1 MKKSRFFSVLPVLLS
16 LLAVCFVVQP
26 SRALGQKDLQRLLD
40 GTDPSAQHRASDEG
54 FIEIDLSAFTEP
66 ITETL
71 YVRNQNIRFVNGT
84 LTQGESFGGI
94 LVEIQNDYA
103 LELASSATLLGNS
116 GDVQFAPLVKVT
128 KGDMMV
134 KGGRIGC
141 LSWPKLI
148 NYTSNRALPPT
159 LYGKRTAVELTGG
172 IHSEFTISSGT
183 VEGRVLNREGGYV
196 TINGGT
202 IYEVETSNDFW
213 LSGSA
218 VIGEV
223 VLQDKAYFTLDQPL
237 QNTLNISG
245 YELDQVIAKGYTAI
259 PGGEYT
265 IQPADVEK
273 MVLLNNTNNYKLEL
287 NYLVRDGQVIVREA
301 GIDYGNIT
309 NEDELQKALDEIAK
323 KNPSTPV
330 DLTIAPEG
338 IDLTMSI
345 RADANCRASIS
356 GGPIR
361 IVGNGNSYFTDDAL
375 FFIQEKASLAFHDI
389 MIDFRQAR
397 LNAEAFSV
405 ASGGSLTIY
414 QNVVYQNVIENIIS
428 SWGEFYYNG
437 GSLQIE
443 SGILPHISGRVLT
456 NGRSYDSN
464 SSWVY
469 VNGDL
474 FDRPVVYNKAGSRIV
489 FDAHVS
495 SQWTFEGDWA
505 NYELEKAFITKHGD
519 DLAASDY
526 WQMKFVDL
534 PSTTYHR
541 TVYYDGKSHSIK
553 LKTYNSLQDLLDGD
567 DDGKVDI
574 PCDGVDVGADL
585 TLEERLQWELDGS
598 KCPAAQFDPVPIWM
612 PGGCAFIEIHMI
624 ARYITFDSFSS
635 GHRLYIRNKTEF
647 KDKVVAR
654 NFLVF
659 SIIEK
664 GGHLIWE
671 NAETENVLYPIYNTG
686 GRVDILGGALE
697 GTIYNAGILTLSG
710 GVKLSEI
717 QAHPQGVIQVTSKI
731 LNRWMIDL
739 TFDEANS
746 YPDGFVIM
754 EGAEGY
760 KLTFDDL
767 DQLELKIPDGCKIV
781 LDTNRNVIVLKTTI
795 NQYKLT
801 YEVDGLEYSSYTLN
815 YGDRITAEDEP
826 TKEGYTFSGWSEI
839 PETMPEEDV
848 TITGTFTVNKYTI
861 TYVID
866 GEVYTTETVDYG
878 TAITPPATPT
888 KDGYEFAWSDY
899 PSTMPAGDITITG
912 SYITGIDVI
921 TLSEGDT
928 KIFSLDGKFQK
939 VLRKGVNI
947 VLMND
952 GKRKK
957 VIVK

>member
-71 YVRNQNIRFVNGT
+71 YVRNQNIRFVNGVLKQKLYQDFT
-84 LTQGESFGGI
+84 LIQ
-94 LVEIQNDYA
+94 IQNGYQ
-103 LELASSATLLGNS
+103 LELAASASLEGTNYPSTKPFVDIQHGKFIINGGHITGIYNIIRPVNFGNGQVFS
-116 GDVQFAPLVKVT
+116 
-128 KGDMMV
+128 
-134 KGGRIGC
+134 
-141 LSWPKLI
+141 
-148 NYTSNRALPPT
+148 TSPRNIS
-159 LYGKRTAVELTGG
+159 VELTGG
-172 IHSEFTISSGT
+172 ALSEFSMSSGEVYGSIKDNAGGKIKIGGGIIDHIQT
-183 VEGRVLNREGGYV
+183 STFFYMSGKVNILENVLLSNEMAYVGLMSPLQTILHIAGYV
-196 TINGGT
+196 KNQMILMGQSDDIPTYIVSEQDVKKIVLDDN
-202 IYEVETSNDFW
+202 VNDYR
-213 LSGSA
+213 L
-218 VIGEV
+218 
-223 VLQDKAYFTLDQPL
+223 
-237 QNTLNISG
+237 
-245 YELDQVIAKGYTAI
+245 ELDKTCGAVY
-259 PGGEYT
+259 
-265 IQPADVEK
+265 
-273 MVLLNNTNNYKLEL
+273 
-287 NYLVRDGQVIVREA
+287 VREA
-301 GIDYGNIT
+301 SIDYGNIT
-309 NEDELQKALDEIAK
+309 NEDDLQKALDEIAE

-338 IDLTMSI
+338 IDLTKSI
-345 RADANCRASIS
+345 RADANCRARIS